1 MTLLRRFFLPLEK
14 PFQPFHPFRSEDGE
28 PAILKCL
35 GKSEKDDPKDTLG
48 SGTDGESHLDEGED
62 IEGDAERQ
70 HDDTC
75 FEGEKAQPV
84 FDALEKFL
92 HV

>member
-1 MTLLRRFFLPLEK
+1 MGISLPLEK
-14 PFQPFHPFRSEDGE
+14 PFYPFDTFGSEDGE

-75 FEGEKAQPV
+75 LEGKEAQPV
-84 FDALEKFL
+84 FDALKKFL
-92 HV
+92 HG